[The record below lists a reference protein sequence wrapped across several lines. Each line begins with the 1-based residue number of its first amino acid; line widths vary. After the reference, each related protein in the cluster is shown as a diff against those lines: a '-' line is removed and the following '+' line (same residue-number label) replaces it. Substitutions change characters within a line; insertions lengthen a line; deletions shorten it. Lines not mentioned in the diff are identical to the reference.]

1 MTEIV
6 FGYEFVK
13 LLPPELK
20 AGVIYVSL
28 EYGTVAHLCAC
39 GCGSKVVTPITP
51 MDWKLVFDG
60 KTISLHP
67 SIGSWSLPC
76 RSHYWIRRNRI
87 LWAPRW
93 SQARM
98 QRARHARALGSS
110 SLVNPTRSSL
120 ARISSSKETSVWSIL
135 RKWWLR

>member
-1 MTEIV
+1 MKHAYLGVRIESVASGARVTQV
-6 FGYEFVK
+6 VAGS
-13 LLPPELK
+13 PAAK
-20 AGVIYVSL
+20 AGLTVGDVI
-28 EYGTVAHLCAC
+28 TA
-39 GCGSKVVTPITP
+39 
-51 MDWKLVFDG
+51 FDG

-120 ARISSSKETSVWSIL
+120 ARISRSKETSVWSIL